1 MAKSASGHNKA
12 NPVIWLAIRAGKM
25 GQFVAARSFPRWFR
39 KRNFLFGYLINPLL
53 TNETKPVR
61 SRELGICLVVSY
73 VFTELVFMSFHI
85 TGKNEPGQYSAIFD
99 LTLGQWRTCT
109 SRSCQDQVFFERL
122 SITFTCGLLLIISTH
137 KLVVSRNF
145 LSIRIV
151 LSFFYLL
158 IFYFAKLS
166 TWIRRLPFAVF
177 VRLLNL
183 SVRAFRRLRRK
194 QESLSSFLTFLETRK
209 LSSPFSRIKVARTD

>member
-1 MAKSASGHNKA
+1 MRLSLFGPESLVFASLFLTFLKSSSLCRSIKT
-12 NPVIWLAIRAGKM
+12 GKM
-25 GQFVAARSFPRWFR
+25 NQVNIQPYLTSPFVNDAHAHLDLV
-39 KRNFLFGYLINPLL
+39 K
-53 TNETKPVR
+53 TK
-61 SRELGICLVVSY
+61 
-73 VFTELVFMSFHI
+73 
-85 TGKNEPGQYSAIFD
+85 YSS
-99 LTLGQWRTCT
+99 L
-109 SRSCQDQVFFERL
+109 ERL

-183 SVRAFRRLRRK
+183 PIRAYRRLRRK
-194 QESLSSFLTFLETRK
+194 QESLSSFLTFFETGK
-209 LSSPFSRIKVARTD
+209 LSSPFSRIIVARTD

>member
-1 MAKSASGHNKA
+1 MNQVNIQPYLTS
-12 NPVIWLAIRAGKM
+12 P
-25 GQFVAARSFPRWFR
+25 FVNDAHAHLDLV
-39 KRNFLFGYLINPLL
+39 K
-53 TNETKPVR
+53 TKYF
-61 SRELGICLVVSY
+61 SL
-73 VFTELVFMSFHI
+73 
-85 TGKNEPGQYSAIFD
+85 
-99 LTLGQWRTCT
+99 
-109 SRSCQDQVFFERL
+109 ERL
-122 SITFTCGLLLIISTH
+122 SITLTCGLLLIISTH

-194 QESLSSFLTFLETRK
+194 QESLSSFLTFFETGK
-209 LSSPFSRIKVARTD
+209 LSSPFSRIIVARTD